1 MMISMWAYTATIR
14 AARSDMDIVGCLVVA
29 CAACLGGGT
38 FRDAFL
44 GRAYFWVADPSFLTN
59 ILVSSFATFIA
70 WPFMERSGAQKGKF
84 DNINFHYKSYVVT
97 TSLSHVLP
105 LSYVCL
111 GWYLVP
117 DAIGMLYFTV
127 VGTHIASMAGA
138 PFIVTLLSGLCTGC
152 FGGVA
157 QDLLCQRKIR
167 ILSSGGRLYTVP
179 AVLTSLVYA
188 LWSRYQPEHIRT
200 GGAVALGLGLM
211 LRLAALHWDLK
222 LPVWLNSHAKSK
234 GYRNEWIMPWEKKQ
248 EPQEPLF
255 DWDGDAPAASQ

>member
-1 MMISMWAYTATIR
+1 MSFDAVHSR
-14 AARSDMDIVGCLVVA
+14 LHHKIVPMA
-29 CAACLGGGT
+29 
-38 FRDAFL
+38 
-44 GRAYFWVADPSFLTN
+44 
-59 ILVSSFATFIA
+59 
-70 WPFMERSGAQKGKF
+70 MERS
-84 DNINFHYKSYVVT
+84 
-97 TSLSHVLP
+97 LSVP
-105 LSYVCL
+105 LTPLIRSFLCP

-127 VGTHIASMAGA
+127 VGTHIAAMAGA

-188 LWSRYQPEHIRT
+188 LWSRYHPEHIRA
-200 GGAVALGLGLM
+200 GGAVALGLGLI

-234 GYRNEWIMPWEKKQ
+234 GCRNEWAMPWEKK
-248 EPQEPLF
+248 QEPLF